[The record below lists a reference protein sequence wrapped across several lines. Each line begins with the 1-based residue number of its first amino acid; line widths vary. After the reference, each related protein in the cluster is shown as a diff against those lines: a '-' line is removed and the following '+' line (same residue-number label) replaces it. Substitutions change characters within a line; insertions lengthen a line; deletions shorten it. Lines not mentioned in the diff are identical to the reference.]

1 MIQAIGWLA
10 ATILL
15 LLFEASTFNLVSIWF
30 AAGSAAALITCLF
43 TGSLRVQ
50 SAVFVAVSILCL
62 LALRPLTARLR
73 RPLTPTNGDLNVG
86 RTATI
91 LTPVTD
97 DAPGRARLDGV
108 DWNAQAVPGAAFAP
122 GEKFDLSY
130 FKRVLCAGRPL
141 SPSYLASV
149 AEHTAECFSLYG
161 EEADPP
167 VITDGK
173 VRAAYLAFSAMAR
186 RGTTP
191 CTV

>member
-1 MIQAIGWLA
+1 MLQAIGWLA
-10 ATILL
+10 ATI
-15 LLFEASTFNLVSIWF
+15 FFVFIEASTFNLVSVWF
-30 AAGSAAALITCLF
+30 AMGGAAALISCIF

-108 DWNAQAVPGAAFAP
+108 DWNAQAVPGASFAP
-122 GEKFDLSY
+122 GDKC
-130 FKRVLCAGRPL
+130 RVAAIRSTTLIVEPAPIETPVRPN
-141 SPSYLASV
+141 
-149 AEHTAECFSLYG
+149 
-161 EEADPP
+161 
-167 VITDGK
+167 
-173 VRAAYLAFSAMAR
+173 
-186 RGTTP
+186 
-191 CTV
+191 

>member
-1 MIQAIGWLA
+1 MLQAIGWLA
-10 ATILL
+10 ATI
-15 LLFEASTFNLVSIWF
+15 FFVFIEASTFNLVSVWF
-30 AAGSAAALITCLF
+30 AVGGAAALVSCIF

-108 DWNAQAVPGAAFAP
+108 DWNAQAVPGASFAP
-122 GEKFDLSY
+122 GDKC
-130 FKRVLCAGRPL
+130 RVAAIRSTTLIVEPAPIETPVRPN
-141 SPSYLASV
+141 
-149 AEHTAECFSLYG
+149 
-161 EEADPP
+161 
-167 VITDGK
+167 
-173 VRAAYLAFSAMAR
+173 
-186 RGTTP
+186 
-191 CTV
+191 

>member
-1 MIQAIGWLA
+1 MKTF
-10 ATILL
+10 TI
-15 LLFEASTFNLVSIWF
+15 FFVFIEASTFNLVSVWF
-30 AAGSAAALITCLF
+30 AVGGAAALVSCIF

-108 DWNAQAVPGAAFAP
+108 DWNAQAVPGASFAP
-122 GEKFDLSY
+122 GDKC
-130 FKRVLCAGRPL
+130 RVAAIRSTTLIVEPAPIETPVRPN
-141 SPSYLASV
+141 
-149 AEHTAECFSLYG
+149 
-161 EEADPP
+161 
-167 VITDGK
+167 
-173 VRAAYLAFSAMAR
+173 
-186 RGTTP
+186 
-191 CTV
+191 

>member
-1 MIQAIGWLA
+1 MLQAIGWLA
-10 ATILL
+10 ATI
-15 LLFEASTFNLVSIWF
+15 FFVFIEASTFNLVSVWF
-30 AAGSAAALITCLF
+30 AVGGAAALVSCIF

-108 DWNAQAVPGAAFAP
+108 DWNAQAVPGASFAP
-122 GEKFDLSY
+122 GDKC
-130 FKRVLCAGRPL
+130 RVAAIRSTTLIVEPAPIEIPVRPN
-141 SPSYLASV
+141 
-149 AEHTAECFSLYG
+149 
-161 EEADPP
+161 
-167 VITDGK
+167 
-173 VRAAYLAFSAMAR
+173 
-186 RGTTP
+186 
-191 CTV
+191 

>member
-1 MIQAIGWLA
+1 MLQAIGWLA
-10 ATILL
+10 ATI
-15 LLFEASTFNLVSIWF
+15 FFVFIEASTFNLVSVWF
-30 AAGSAAALITCLF
+30 AVGGAAALVSCIF

-108 DWNAQAVPGAAFAP
+108 DWNAQAVPGASFAP
-122 GEKFDLSY
+122 GDKCRGAAIRSTTLIVEPAPIETP
-130 FKRVLCAGRPL
+130 VRPN
-141 SPSYLASV
+141 
-149 AEHTAECFSLYG
+149 
-161 EEADPP
+161 
-167 VITDGK
+167 
-173 VRAAYLAFSAMAR
+173 
-186 RGTTP
+186 
-191 CTV
+191 

>member
-1 MIQAIGWLA
+1 MLQAIGWLA
-10 ATILL
+10 APIL
-15 LLFEASTFNLVSIWF
+15 FVFIEASTFNLVSVWF
-30 AAGSAAALITCLF
+30 AVGGAAALVSCIF

-108 DWNAQAVPGAAFAP
+108 DWNAQAVPGASFAP
-122 GEKFDLSY
+122 GDKC
-130 FKRVLCAGRPL
+130 RVAAIRSTTLIVEPAPIETPVRP
-141 SPSYLASV
+141 
-149 AEHTAECFSLYG
+149 H
-161 EEADPP
+161 
-167 VITDGK
+167 
-173 VRAAYLAFSAMAR
+173 
-186 RGTTP
+186 
-191 CTV
+191 

>member
-1 MIQAIGWLA
+1 MLQAIGWLA
-10 ATILL
+10 ATI
-15 LLFEASTFNLVSIWF
+15 FFVFIEASTFNLVSVWF
-30 AAGSAAALITCLF
+30 AVGGAAALISCIF

-122 GEKFDLSY
+122 GEKC
-130 FKRVLCAGRPL
+130 RVAAIRSTLL
-141 SPSYLASV
+141 IV
-149 AEHTAECFSLYG
+149 E
-161 EEADPP
+161 P
-167 VITDGK
+167 VP
-173 VRAAYLAFSAMAR
+173 VE
-186 RGTTP
+186 TP
-191 CTV
+191 INPT